1 MKKILLFLIP
11 FLFISCM
18 PKDEA
23 LEEKIQGLEAQIV
36 SLNEKKTK
44 ISNEI
49 NELDKKEIQIAE
61 DKGLV
66 YYIVTF
72 EARQTHFSLDIS
84 EHLKDAANA
93 YTFQVPVDK
102 TFYDSV
108 SIGQEYTR
116 EFRAGSML
124 LKGTLGSNKITI
136 VGKEK
141 VLKR

>member
-1 MKKILLFLIP
+1 MKKILLFLIL

-23 LEEKIQGLEAQIV
+23 LEEKIRVLETEVNI
-36 SLNEKKTK
+36 LNQERQRV
-44 ISNEI
+44 SNEI
-49 NELDKKEIQIAE
+49 NELKKKEIQVAE

-72 EARQTHFSLDIS
+72 EARQTHLSLDIS

-102 TFYDSV
+102 AFYDSV

-124 LKGTLGSNKITI
+124 LKGTFGSNKITI

-141 VLKR
+141 ILKR

>member
-1 MKKILLFLIP
+1 MKKILLFLIS

-23 LEEKIQGLEAQIV
+23 LEEKIRVLETEINV
-36 SLNEKKTK
+36 LNQERQRV
-44 ISNEI
+44 SNEI
-49 NELDKKEIQIAE
+49 NEIKKKEIQIAE

>member
-36 SLNEKKTK
+36 SLNEEKSK

-49 NELDKKEIQIAE
+49 NELNKKEIQIAE

-72 EARQTHFSLDIS
+72 EARQTHLSLDIS